1 MNKNKL
7 SFQQKRMLIRALDN
21 DGGNY
26 GYAPCGQGFARTM
39 RSLVAAELAIAT
51 GTVFA
56 IRGIVLTPA
65 GRELAKQ
72 IKAEL
77 EATEVSNTL
86 AFIEKALA
94 KV

>member
-1 MNKNKL
+1 MADDNTGMKNKL

-39 RSLVAAELAIAT
+39 RSLVAMELAIAT
-51 GTVFA
+51 GTVYA
-56 IRGIVLTPA
+56 IRGIVLTLN

-72 IKAEL
+72 IFNDCKDD
-77 EATEVSNTL
+77 TKTL
-86 AFIEKALA
+86 S
-94 KV
+94 